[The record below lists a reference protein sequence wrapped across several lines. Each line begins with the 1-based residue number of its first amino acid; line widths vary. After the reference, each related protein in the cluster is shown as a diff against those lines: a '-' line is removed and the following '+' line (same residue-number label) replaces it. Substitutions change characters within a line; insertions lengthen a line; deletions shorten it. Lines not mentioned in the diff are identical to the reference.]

1 MWELIKVSS
10 ARPATPLH
18 PHTRLTRRIQGNLIR
33 ENLRREEARIA
44 GHGPGPRKDGRLR
57 SSRRVEPEDPTN
69 CLLTLFAESAKYDP
83 RLDLGMGEDVPE
95 ATPQSVTQLLVRS
108 SQGDQEAM
116 GALMPL
122 VYEELHR
129 LARSYMRRERPD
141 HTLQTT
147 GLVHEAYL
155 RLVDQN
161 ANWNSRAHFMGIA
174 AKMMR
179 RILVDHA
186 KSQHRAKRGGG
197 AVKVTLDGPALIAN
211 DAHKELVALEEALRR
226 LESVDQQRAQ
236 IVELRFFGGLS
247 NQEASKVLG
256 ISTATVQRQWA
267 GARAWLYHELR
278 AEE

>member
-1 MWELIKVSS
+1 M
-10 ARPATPLH
+10 A
-18 PHTRLTRRIQGNLIR
+18 
-33 ENLRREEARIA
+33 
-44 GHGPGPRKDGRLR
+44 
-57 SSRRVEPEDPTN
+57 
-69 CLLTLFAESAKYDP
+69 
-83 RLDLGMGEDVPE
+83 PE
-95 ATPQSVTQLLVRS
+95 ATPESVTQLLAKS
-108 SQGDQEAM
+108 SQGDQEAL

-129 LARSYMRRERPD
+129 LARNYMRRERPG

-155 RLVDQN
+155 RLMGQD
-161 ANWNSRAHFMGIA
+161 ANWSNRSHFLGIA

-197 AVKVTLDGPALIAN
+197 AVKVTLDGPAVIAK
-211 DAHKELVALEEALRR
+211 DADKELVALEEALSR
-226 LESVDQQRAQ
+226 LETVDERRAR

-247 NQEASKVLG
+247 NEEASKVLG

-267 GARAWLYHELR
+267 GARAWLYRELKTDK
-278 AEE
+278 

>member
-1 MWELIKVSS
+1 
-10 ARPATPLH
+10 
-18 PHTRLTRRIQGNLIR
+18 
-33 ENLRREEARIA
+33 
-44 GHGPGPRKDGRLR
+44 
-57 SSRRVEPEDPTN
+57 
-69 CLLTLFAESAKYDP
+69 
-83 RLDLGMGEDVPE
+83 MGEDVPE

>member
-1 MWELIKVSS
+1 MTHTDLWVS
-10 ARPATPLH
+10 
-18 PHTRLTRRIQGNLIR
+18 GR
-33 ENLRREEARIA
+33 EN
-44 GHGPGPRKDGRLR
+44 
-57 SSRRVEPEDPTN
+57 
-69 CLLTLFAESAKYDP
+69 
-83 RLDLGMGEDVPE
+83 VPE
-95 ATPQSVTQLLVRS
+95 ATPESVTQLLVKS
-108 SQGDQEAM
+108 SQGDQEAL
-116 GALMPL
+116 GALMPV

-129 LARSYMRRERPD
+129 LARNYMRRERPG

-155 RLVDQN
+155 RLVRQD
-161 ANWNSRAHFMGIA
+161 ANWNNRAHFLGIA

-197 AVKVTLDGPALIAN
+197 AVKVTLDGPAMIAK
-211 DAHKELVALEEALRR
+211 DANKELVALEDALSR
-226 LESVDQQRAQ
+226 LENVDQQRAQ

-247 NQEASKVLG
+247 NEEAAKVLG

-278 AEE
+278 AEK